1 MNWQNQLQ
9 NLDYPIPLSPKN
21 LRILNNN
28 KNSINQLYNDFK
40 NYVLNNNI
48 LSIVQDNQDEFE
60 HSLNKSQS
68 FNTIM
73 NQLKVY

>member
-48 LSIVQDNQDEFE
+48 LSIV
-60 HSLNKSQS
+60 H
-68 FNTIM
+68 I
-73 NQLKVY
+73 Y